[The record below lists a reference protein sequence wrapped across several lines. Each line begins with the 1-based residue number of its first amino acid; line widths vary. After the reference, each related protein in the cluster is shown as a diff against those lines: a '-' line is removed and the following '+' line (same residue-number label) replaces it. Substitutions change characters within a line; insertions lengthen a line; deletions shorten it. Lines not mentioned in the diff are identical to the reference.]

1 MLINFR
7 HPEKKKIVC
16 FALKLF
22 FMYHKLDLFFKAD
35 LAYQIMKI
43 AERLTNHG
51 KPYGL
56 YWTDLSYENLVVDDA
71 GRVTVVDVEN
81 VVVVDRTAIRKG

>member
-1 MLINFR
+1 M
-7 HPEKKKIVC
+7 
-16 FALKLF
+16 
-22 FMYHKLDLFFKAD
+22 
-35 LAYQIMKI
+35 AYQIMKI

-51 KPYGL
+51 NPYGL

-81 VVVVDRTAIRKG
+81 VVVVDRTAIQRGQQTATTYTIHVVSGIRSQ

>member
-1 MLINFR
+1 
-7 HPEKKKIVC
+7 
-16 FALKLF
+16 
-22 FMYHKLDLFFKAD
+22 
-35 LAYQIMKI
+35 MKI

-81 VVVVDRTAIRKG
+81 VVVVDRTAIRKA